1 MKEYLHEANLHAYL
15 YSVTPDM
22 REAAGIRARV
32 APLFTTLSTLKTP
45 TKLAKTP
52 SRYLLRTTTVQ
63 HGLNLNP
70 CYFATVSH
78 IQHRTHHGAPAIA
91 TRKHAPIWAQATLE
105 AAGNA
110 VECWKDI
117 GRDKS
122 ERHQCAQCTRRSHA
136 TSNVNDQTQTEQL

>member
-1 MKEYLHEANLHAYL
+1 VCSNAHL

-32 APLFTTLSTLKTP
+32 APLFTTLRTLKTP

-52 SRYLLRTTTVQ
+52 RHYLLRTTTVQ

-70 CYFATVSH
+70 RYFATVSN
-78 IQHRTHHGAPAIA
+78 IQHRTLLSHDRRHGASAVA

-136 TSNVNDQTQTEQL
+136 ASNVDDQTQTEQL